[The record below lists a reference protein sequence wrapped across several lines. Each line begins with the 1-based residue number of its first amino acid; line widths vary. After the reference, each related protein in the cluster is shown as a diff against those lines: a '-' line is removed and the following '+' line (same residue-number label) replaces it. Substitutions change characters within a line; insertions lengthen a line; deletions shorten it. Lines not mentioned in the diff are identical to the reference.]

1 MEKPQEARN
10 LETSSTSSA
19 PFNQPPI
26 LQSLPKQSISFPI
39 SHKSRRPVSFY
50 DNWNSNGGP
59 NHPTKNTKTSL
70 KRSRTFHDPPD
81 SGRSPS
87 LAYTL
92 NTTVPQCL
100 RGSVTPERHVPTRSS
115 LRHSRLIVLK
125 QSSKVPHK
133 YLPPIIR
140 YHRVAKKLVILQFCL
155 GIVITCLAVWL
166 VRFCNTLYARDTPYW
181 SGIPL
186 ILAAISAYILLYCC
200 RKEYPGMHLNC
211 YIFLYKVSSICLSLL
226 ASMLCFTAAIFCLF
240 HVTFLSYSI
249 CNDTLRTVD
258 TDSTSIKSYGT
269 VPSNIQM
276 DSIHSNVDS
285 VPRRMVNSST
295 TGFNSKTIPSC
306 SCEAHTTGVNSLV
319 KTMLQMT
326 TPEFLYR
333 GVSCTSIRSELT
345 FVMLCSGI
353 LNGIAGIVLFYYVY
367 LHWKSRYLYVYSY
380 VDSGQTKPSVITN
393 KS

>member
-1 MEKPQEARN
+1 METTQETRIPEPA
-10 LETSSTSSA
+10 STSSA
-19 PFNQPPI
+19 PFNQIPI
-26 LQSLPKQSISFPI
+26 PQSFPKQTISFPI
-39 SHKSRRPVSFY
+39 SYKSRRPVSFY

-59 NHPTKNTKTSL
+59 NQPTKNTKSSL

-81 SGRSPS
+81 SSRSPS

-115 LRHSRLIVLK
+115 LRHSRMIVLK
-125 QSSKVPHK
+125 KSCKVPHK

-140 YHRVAKKLVILQFCL
+140 YHRLAKKLVIFQFCL
-155 GIVITCLAVWL
+155 GVVITCLAVWL
-166 VRFCNTLYARDTPYW
+166 VRFCNTLYSRDTPYW

-186 ILAAISAYILLYCC
+186 LLAAVAAYVLLYCC
-200 RKEYPGMHLNC
+200 RKEYPGMHHNC
-211 YIFLYKVSSICLSLL
+211 YIFLYKVFSICLSLL
-226 ASMLCFTAAIFCLF
+226 ASILCFTAAIFCVF

-249 CNDTLRTVD
+249 CNDTPSNTLRNVD
-258 TDSTSIKSYGT
+258 TDSTSVNSYGIVT
-269 VPSNIQM
+269 S
-276 DSIHSNVDS
+276 SIRHDS
-285 VPRRMVNSST
+285 VSNTIRGVNSST
-295 TGFNSKTIPSC
+295 PSPSC
-306 SCEAHTTGVNSLV
+306 FCQAHTTGVNSFV

-326 TPEFLYR
+326 TPEFLYSDISCI
-333 GVSCTSIRSELT
+333 GVRSQLT

-353 LNGIAGIVLFYYVY
+353 LNGIAGMVLFYYVY

-380 VDSGQTKPSVITN
+380 VDSSRTKPSVITN